1 VCSVLAVVSEH
12 ESTLV
17 LESHAS
23 HAPSFNKY
31 PALQLVATLVVQVA
45 APVGHLTQ
53 IAYSLI
59 YPVKQVE
66 AVAM

>member
-1 VCSVLAVVSEH
+1 MCSVLAEVSEH
-12 ESTLV
+12 ELTPVGELHYV
-17 LESHAS
+17 

-53 IAYSLI
+53 VAYS
-59 YPVKQVE
+59 
-66 AVAM
+66 

>member
-12 ESTLV
+12 ESTKE
-17 LESHAS
+17 LELHAV

-31 PALQLVATLVVQVA
+31 PVLQLVATLVVQVA

-53 IAYSLI
+53 IAYS
-59 YPVKQVE
+59 
-66 AVAM
+66 